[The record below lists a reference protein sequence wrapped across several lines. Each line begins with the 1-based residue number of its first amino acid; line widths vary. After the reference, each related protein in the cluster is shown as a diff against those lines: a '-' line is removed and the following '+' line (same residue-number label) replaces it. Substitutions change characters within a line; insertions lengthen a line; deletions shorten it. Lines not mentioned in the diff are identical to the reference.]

1 MGSPSERMSDEVLLA
16 STPLC
21 PEAFGTFYRR
31 HENALLVFFLRRTA
45 NAETAADLTAEVFAA
60 ALGSVRRFRPGS
72 QPAVAWLFGIANH
85 KLRSSCRRGRVED
98 RARRRLG
105 MQPLLLTDDALERV
119 EALADAQRSAEIL
132 AELLAS
138 LPLDQHEAVRLRI
151 LEERDYAEI
160 AVALRCSQ
168 AVVRQ
173 RVSRA
178 LGTLR
183 VELAKQE
190 HR

>member
-1 MGSPSERMSDEVLLA
+1 
-16 STPLC
+16 
-21 PEAFGTFYRR
+21 
-31 HENALLVFFLRRTA
+31 
-45 NAETAADLTAEVFAA
+45 
-60 ALGSVRRFRPGS
+60 
-72 QPAVAWLFGIANH
+72 
-85 KLRSSCRRGRVED
+85 
-98 RARRRLG
+98 